1 MSDTAPRY
9 REARTADS
17 GAGDASRRARRIQTA
32 ASPSDTVREERARVR
47 STPSLSVRAT
57 LVVAAIIPVALFTLG
72 AAAVLYSVARTQLDR
87 AVHEKLDTIAALV
100 TQSARSGV
108 LDDSPDAVRE
118 SVLSALADRDVVHI
132 SVYDRAGNV
141 LASEGDPQIAPLFPE
156 ERRTDTE
163 ERRFHPLTSRLQ
175 ELRLVV
181 RYPGSRA
188 SSASSAG
195 GDGLIRIVISTDRSM
210 AEYRELLVWST
221 LVLAAALVLGL
232 GLAAAL
238 WQNLLRGIHLLSATV
253 RRVGAGDLGA
263 QVPELGAGELGDLGR
278 AFNDMTRQLSRVHGE
293 LETHRATLEQ
303 KVAERTIELEAARNE
318 AQRANQSKSAFLAN
332 MSHEIRTPMTAILGY
347 ADLLLD
353 EEMQLGDEAR
363 RLLEIVRRNGGHLL
377 DVLNDI
383 LDLSKIE
390 AGRLEVELI
399 PTSLVHIVS
408 EIASLMRVRAD
419 EKGIALEVAFGTPIP
434 SEVLSDPTRIRQAI
448 VNLLGNAIK
457 FTERGSVRVRVTYEP
472 EREGAHI
479 EVRDTGIGIPP
490 EKRANLFRA
499 FEQADSSITRRFGG
513 TGLGLAITKRIAI
526 LLGGDCTVESEP
538 GRGSAF
544 TFTLKAPP
552 TTDSR
557 LLQVFGEAEL
567 HRETRRPRGAGER
580 IAARILLAED
590 GPDNQR
596 LISMMLR
603 KAGAEVC
610 LVENGQ
616 MALERAE
623 RESFDLI
630 LMDMAMPVMDGYTAA
645 RNLRARGVDV
655 PIVALTAH
663 ALAGEREKCL
673 EAGCNAYLTKPI
685 DRYDLLAAI
694 RALLDERAKQSD

>member
-1 MSDTAPRY
+1 M
-9 REARTADS
+9 
-17 GAGDASRRARRIQTA
+17 
-32 ASPSDTVREERARVR
+32 R

-72 AAAVLYSVARTQLDR
+72 TAAVLYSVARTQLDR
-87 AVHEKLDTIAALV
+87 GVHQKLETIAAFLS
-100 TQSARSGV
+100 QSARAGLSA
-108 LDDSPDAVRE
+108 DSPAAVRE
-118 SVLSALADRDVVHI
+118 SVQSALADRDVVHI

-141 LASEGDPQIAPLFPE
+141 LDAEGDPQIAPLFPE
-156 ERRTDTE
+156 ERGTDTE
-163 ERRFHPLTSRLQ
+163 ERRFHALTSRLQ

-181 RYPGSRA
+181 RELGSGAEPGA
-188 SSASSAG
+188 PAG
-195 GDGLIRIVISTDRSM
+195 VIRIVISTDRSI
-210 AEYRELLVWST
+210 AEYRELLFSST
-221 LVLAAALVLGL
+221 LVLAAALVVGL
-232 GLAAAL
+232 GIAAAL
-238 WQNLLRGIHLLSATV
+238 WQHLSRGIDLLSATV

-263 QVPELGAGELGDLGR
+263 QVPEVGAGELGELGR
-278 AFNDMTRQLSRVHGE
+278 AFNDMIRQLSRVHGE

-303 KVAERTIELEAARNE
+303 KVAERTLELEAARND
-318 AQRANQSKSAFLAN
+318 AQRANRSKSAFLAN

-353 EEMQLGDEAR
+353 EEMQLGDEPR

-399 PTSLVHIVS
+399 PTSLAHIVS

-419 EKGIALEVAFGTPIP
+419 EKGIALEVAFETPIP
-434 SEVLSDPTRIRQAI
+434 SAVQSDPTRMRQAV

-457 FTERGSVRVRVTYEP
+457 FTERGSVRLAVSYDP
-472 EREGAHI
+472 ESERARI
-479 EVRDTGIGIPP
+479 EVRDTGIGIAP
-490 EKRANLFRA
+490 EKRDGLFRA

-526 LLGGDCTVESEP
+526 LLGGDCSVRSEV
-538 GRGSAF
+538 GRGSTF
-544 TFTLKAPP
+544 TFELKAHPSP
-552 TTDSR
+552 DSQ
-557 LLQVFGEAEL
+557 LLHAVGDAEL
-567 HRETRRPRGAGER
+567 QRDTRRTSSAEP
-580 IAARILLAED
+580 ISARILLAED
-590 GPDNQR
+590 GADNQR
-596 LISMMLR
+596 LISLVLR
-603 KAGAEVC
+603 KAGADVSV
-610 LVENGQ
+610 VENGQ

-645 RNLRARGVDV
+645 RSLRARGIDV

-673 EAGCNAYLTKPI
+673 EAGCDAYLTKPI
-685 DRYDLLAAI
+685 DRFDLLASIRGLLEARTKAI
-694 RALLDERAKQSD
+694 D

>member
-1 MSDTAPRY
+1 M
-9 REARTADS
+9 
-17 GAGDASRRARRIQTA
+17 
-32 ASPSDTVREERARVR
+32 R

-72 AAAVLYSVARTQLDR
+72 TAAVLFSVARTQLER
-87 AVHEKLDTIAALV
+87 GVHAKLDTISAFLS
-100 TQSARSGV
+100 QSTRAGLLSE
-108 LDDSPDAVRE
+108 SPAAVRE
-118 SVLSALADRDVVHI
+118 SVLSALADQDVVHI
-132 SVYDRAGNV
+132 SVYGPDGG
-141 LASEGDPQIAPLFPE
+141 LIASEGDPAIPALPPE
-156 ERRTDTE
+156 ERRLGGE
-163 ERRFHPLTSRLQ
+163 ERQLRALTGRLQ
-175 ELRLVV
+175 ELRAAV
-181 RYPGSRA
+181 RYPGS
-188 SSASSAG
+188 SAVTGHSAG
-195 GDGLIRIVISTDRSM
+195 MIRVVISTDRNI
-210 AEYRELLVWST
+210 AEYRELLASST
-221 LVLAAALVLGL
+221 LVLAGALVVGI

-238 WQNLLRGIHLLSATV
+238 WQNLLRGIDLLGATV

-278 AFNDMTRQLSRVHGE
+278 SFNDMTRQLSRVHGE

-303 KVAERTIELEAARNE
+303 KVAERTIELEAARND
-318 AQRANQSKSAFLAN
+318 AQRANRSKSAFLAN

-353 EEMQLGDEAR
+353 EEMQLSEEAR

-390 AGRLEVELI
+390 AGRLDVERI

-419 EKGIALEVAFGTPIP
+419 EKGIALEVSFATPIP
-434 SEVLSDPTRIRQAI
+434 SEVLSDPTRIRQAV

-457 FTERGSVRVRVTYEP
+457 FTERGSVKLRVSYEP
-472 EREGAHI
+472 EREGAHL
-479 EVRDTGIGIPP
+479 EVRDTGIGIAP
-490 EKRANLFRA
+490 EKLANLFRA

-538 GRGSAF
+538 RQGSVF
-544 TFTLKAPP
+544 TFTLKAQP
-552 TTDSR
+552 TPDAR
-557 LLQVFGEAEL
+557 MLRDFGEAEL
-567 HRETRRPRGAGER
+567 RGETRRPSSKDEPLQ
-580 IAARILLAED
+580 ARILLAED

-603 KAGAEVC
+603 KAGAEVT
-610 LVENGQ
+610 VVDNGR
-616 MALERAE
+616 MALERIAAE
-623 RESFDLI
+623 TFDLI

-645 RNLRARGVDV
+645 RSLRALGITI

-673 EAGCNAYLTKPI
+673 DAGCNAYLTKPI
-685 DRYDLLAAI
+685 DRAALRASI
-694 RALLDERAKQSD
+694 RTLLDAHAKPAD

>member
-1 MSDTAPRY
+1 MSERMRRLLRPVPAAELPGLPRAIQVGTRVLAVALATMGPLVCVLHATVGDWLIDRVLLMTLVAQPLIWACLGATFTSLGKRHPEAVLYLLATVVNGYIGLAGLQSASGENPYSVMALMSPVTLAAFAPWRPTLSF
-9 REARTADS
+9 AI
-17 GAGDASRRARRIQTA
+17 GATTA
-32 ASPSDTVREERARVR
+32 AVYLGGAWVLPQGSMLPTAVVLALAAAC
-47 STPSLSVRAT
+47 SL
-57 LVVAAIIPVALFTLG
+57 LG
-72 AAAVLYSVARTQLDR
+72 AAAGQVQRLILSSLHRAR
-87 AVHEKLDTIAALV
+87 
-100 TQSARSGV
+100 
-108 LDDSPDAVRE
+108 
-118 SVLSALADRDVVHI
+118 
-132 SVYDRAGNV
+132 
-141 LASEGDPQIAPLFPE
+141 
-156 ERRTDTE
+156 
-163 ERRFHPLTSRLQ
+163 
-175 ELRLVV
+175 
-181 RYPGSRA
+181 
-188 SSASSAG
+188 
-195 GDGLIRIVISTDRSM
+195 
-210 AEYRELLVWST
+210 
-221 LVLAAALVLGL
+221 LAAEV
-232 GLAAAL
+232 
-238 WQNLLRGIHLLSATV
+238 S
-253 RRVGAGDLGA
+253 RR
-263 QVPELGAGELGDLGR
+263 
-278 AFNDMTRQLSRVHGE
+278 
-293 LETHRATLEQ
+293 
-303 KVAERTIELEAARNE
+303 E
-318 AQRANQSKSAFLAN
+318 AQAATQAKSEFLAT

-353 EEMQLGDEAR
+353 DEMQLGDEAR

-419 EKGIALEVAFGTPIP
+419 EKGIALEVAFETPIP

-457 FTERGSVRVRVTYEP
+457 FTERGSVRVRVSYDP
-472 EREGAHI
+472 ELEGAHI
-479 EVRDTGIGIPP
+479 EVRDTGIGIAP
-490 EKRANLFRA
+490 EKRSNLFRA

-513 TGLGLAITKRIAI
+513 TGLGLAITKRIAV
-526 LLGGDCTVESEP
+526 LLGGDCSVESEP

-544 TFTLKAPP
+544 TFSLKAQP
-552 TTDSR
+552 TPGAR
-557 LLQVFGEAEL
+557 LLRVFGEAEL
-567 HRETRRPRGAGER
+567 HRETRRTSGAGER

-603 KAGAEVC
+603 KAGAEVH

-616 MALERAE
+616 MAIERAQ

-645 RNLRARGVDV
+645 RSLRARGVAV

-685 DRYDLLAAI
+685 DRYDLLASI
-694 RALLDERAKQSD
+694 RSLLDESAKQSD

>member
-1 MSDTAPRY
+1 
-9 REARTADS
+9 
-17 GAGDASRRARRIQTA
+17 
-32 ASPSDTVREERARVR
+32 
-47 STPSLSVRAT
+47 
-57 LVVAAIIPVALFTLG
+57 VALFTLG
-72 AAAVLYSVARTQLDR
+72 TAAVLYCVARTQLER
-87 AVHEKLDTIAALV
+87 GVHEKLDTVAAFL
-100 TQSARSGV
+100 TQSARAGV
-108 LDDSPDAVRE
+108 TNNSPADVRR

-132 SVYDRAGNV
+132 SVYGPHGEV
-141 LASEGDPQIAPLFPE
+141 LASEGDSEIHPLFPE
-156 ERRTDTE
+156 ERRLPDDE
-163 ERRFHPLTSRLQ
+163 PQLRRLTPRLQ
-175 ELRLVV
+175 ELRAAV
-181 RYPGSRA
+181 RYPGSA
-188 SSASSAG
+188 AAPGSA
-195 GDGLIRIVISTDRSM
+195 DGLIRIVISTDRNI
-210 AEYRELLVWST
+210 AEYRELLFSST
-221 LVLAAALVLGL
+221 LVLAGALVVGI

-238 WQNLLRGIHLLSATV
+238 WQNLLRGIQLLGATV

-263 QVPELGAGELGDLGR
+263 QVPELGVGELGELGR

-303 KVAERTIELEAARNE
+303 KVAERTIELEAARND
-318 AQRANQSKSAFLAN
+318 AQRANRSKSAFLAN

-390 AGRLEVELI
+390 AGRLEVEVI

-419 EKGIALEVAFGTPIP
+419 EKGIALEVTYGTPIP
-434 SEVLSDPTRIRQAI
+434 SEVLSDPTRIRQAV

-457 FTERGSVRVRVTYEP
+457 FTERGSVRVRVTYDP
-472 EREGAHI
+472 EREAAHI
-479 EVRDTGIGIPP
+479 EVRDTGIGIAP

-513 TGLGLAITKRIAI
+513 TGLGLAITRKIAV

-544 TFTLKAPP
+544 TFSLKAAPIP
-552 TTDSR
+552 GSR
-557 LLQVFGEAEL
+557 MLEASADEAL
-567 HRETRRPRGAGER
+567 HHESRRPNGAGER

-596 LISMMLR
+596 LISLMLR
-603 KAGAEVC
+603 KAGAEVS

-616 MALERAE
+616 MAVERATA
-623 RESFDLI
+623 ESFDLI
-630 LMDMAMPVMDGYTAA
+630 LMDMAMPLMDGYTAA
-645 RNLRARGVDV
+645 RSLRERGIRV

-663 ALAGEREKCL
+663 ALAGERERCL
-673 EAGCNAYLTKPI
+673 EAGCDDYLTKPI
-685 DRYDLLAAI
+685 DRADLLASI
-694 RALLDERAKQSD
+694 RALLDASAKRAD

>member
-1 MSDTAPRY
+1 
-9 REARTADS
+9 
-17 GAGDASRRARRIQTA
+17 
-32 ASPSDTVREERARVR
+32 VR

-72 AAAVLYSVARTQLDR
+72 TAAVLYSVARTQLDR
-87 AVHEKLDTIAALV
+87 GVHEKLDTIGALLS
-100 TQSARSGV
+100 QSAREG
-108 LDDSPDAVRE
+108 LIEDSPSAVRE

-132 SVYDRAGNV
+132 SVYDHAGKV

-156 ERRTDTE
+156 ERSTGAE
-163 ERRFHPLTSRLQ
+163 PRRFHPLTSRLQ

-181 RYPGSRA
+181 RYPSRGGSV
-188 SSASSAG
+188 
-195 GDGLIRIVISTDRSM
+195 DGLIRVVISTDRSI
-210 AEYRELLVWST
+210 AQYRELLVSST
-221 LVLAAALVLGL
+221 IVLAAALVAGL
-232 GLAAAL
+232 GIAAAL
-238 WQNLLRGIHLLSATV
+238 WQSLLRAIHLLAATV
-253 RRVGAGDLGA
+253 RRVGSGDLGA
-263 QVPELGAGELGDLGR
+263 QVPELGAGELGELGR

-303 KVAERTIELEAARNE
+303 KVAERTLELEAARNE

-353 EEMQLGDEAR
+353 EEMQLGDEPR

-419 EKGIALEVAFGTPIP
+419 EKGIALDVVFETPIP
-434 SEVLSDPTRIRQAI
+434 SEVLSDPTRVRQAL
-448 VNLLGNAIK
+448 VNLIGNAIK

-472 EREGAHI
+472 EHEGAHI
-479 EVRDTGIGIPP
+479 EVRDTGIGIAP
-490 EKRANLFRA
+490 EKRATLFRA

-526 LLGGDCTVESEP
+526 LLSGDCSVESEP

-544 TFTLKAPP
+544 TFTFKAPP
-552 TTDSR
+552 APDAR
-557 LLQVFGEAEL
+557 LLRVFGEAEL
-567 HRETRRPRGAGER
+567 HREKLRPRGGAER
-580 IAARILLAED
+580 ISARILLAED

-623 RESFDLI
+623 GESFDLI

-645 RNLRARGVDV
+645 RNLRARGIEV

-673 EAGCNAYLTKPI
+673 LAGCNAYLTKPI

-694 RALLDERAKQSD
+694 RTLLEERKGAD